1 MNDKEHILDILLKKR
16 GLESQKE
23 IDDFIN
29 PKLESFHN
37 PFDFEKME
45 EAVNKII
52 EIKNNKQK
60 IIIYGD
66 YDVDGITGTA
76 FLTKVLREAGISS
89 DYYIAARNEIGY
101 GVDKYNIDNFKAKGY
116 SLIIT
121 VDTGYNSIK
130 DVDYARSLAMDIIV
144 TDHHKSTYEAGD
156 DNVIYINPKLSS
168 KYKFKFLSG
177 AGVALKLAQ
186 ALYRKLNLDEG
197 ILYKYLDIVM
207 IGTIADVVPMVD
219 ENRIIIKHGL
229 KVFKNTNTKGLNYL
243 LNYLKLNKTRI
254 TTTDVSYYV
263 SPLINSLGRVGASYL
278 GAEFL
283 IKEDDFDLYN
293 IIEEMKFL
301 NKKRRTIE
309 KKIYDDALK
318 KIQKLDVEKNKLI
331 FLSSNKWH
339 SGVIGI
345 VSSRLSIKYKVPV
358 VLVALEDGFGK
369 ASCRSI
375 EGVSIF
381 NVLDKLKSLLV
392 RYGGHD
398 LAAGFVV
405 EEKNLDL
412 VKNLMLENIEY
423 KAVDKTQVEV
433 NSEYNLKIEDIDSDI
448 IDIMTKLSPF
458 GSANPHPLFYDRD
471 VIITEIKTFGLNGR
485 HFSAVVKKNN
495 KRIKVL
501 GFDLTY
507 KLKMNDFKK
516 KYDIIY
522 YPEMTSLIDNREF
535 YQLII
540 KDIK

>member
-318 KIQKLDVEKNKLI
+318 KFKN
-331 FLSSNKWH
+331 
-339 SGVIGI
+339 
-345 VSSRLSIKYKVPV
+345 
-358 VLVALEDGFGK
+358 
-369 ASCRSI
+369 
-375 EGVSIF
+375 
-381 NVLDKLKSLLV
+381 
-392 RYGGHD
+392 
-398 LAAGFVV
+398 
-405 EEKNLDL
+405 
-412 VKNLMLENIEY
+412 
-423 KAVDKTQVEV
+423 
-433 NSEYNLKIEDIDSDI
+433 
-448 IDIMTKLSPF
+448 
-458 GSANPHPLFYDRD
+458 
-471 VIITEIKTFGLNGR
+471 
-485 HFSAVVKKNN
+485 
-495 KRIKVL
+495 
-501 GFDLTY
+501 
-507 KLKMNDFKK
+507 
-516 KYDIIY
+516 
-522 YPEMTSLIDNREF
+522 
-535 YQLII
+535 
-540 KDIK
+540 

>member
-1 MNDKEHILDILLKKR
+1 M
-16 GLESQKE
+16 
-23 IDDFIN
+23 
-29 PKLESFHN
+29 
-37 PFDFEKME
+37 
-45 EAVNKII
+45 
-52 EIKNNKQK
+52 
-60 IIIYGD
+60 
-66 YDVDGITGTA
+66 
-76 FLTKVLREAGISS
+76 
-89 DYYIAARNEIGY
+89 
-101 GVDKYNIDNFKAKGY
+101 
-116 SLIIT
+116 
-121 VDTGYNSIK
+121 
-130 DVDYARSLAMDIIV
+130 
-144 TDHHKSTYEAGD
+144 
-156 DNVIYINPKLSS
+156 
-168 KYKFKFLSG
+168 
-177 AGVALKLAQ
+177 
-186 ALYRKLNLDEG
+186 
-197 ILYKYLDIVM
+197 
-207 IGTIADVVPMVD
+207 
-219 ENRIIIKHGL
+219 
-229 KVFKNTNTKGLNYL
+229 
-243 LNYLKLNKTRI
+243 
-254 TTTDVSYYV
+254 
-263 SPLINSLGRVGASYL
+263 
-278 GAEFL
+278 
-283 IKEDDFDLYN
+283 
-293 IIEEMKFL
+293 
-301 NKKRRTIE
+301 
-309 KKIYDDALK
+309 
-318 KIQKLDVEKNKLI
+318 
-331 FLSSNKWH
+331 
-339 SGVIGI
+339 
-345 VSSRLSIKYKVPV
+345 
-358 VLVALEDGFGK
+358 VALEDGFGK

-423 KAVDKTQVEV
+423 KAVDETQVEV

-485 HFSAVVKKNN
+485 HFSAVVKNN